1 MAEKETYSFDD
12 KEKMRMTFEQLKT
25 YAERAGEALKLVDL
39 ENSQSKGYTV
49 YDKTQLRR
57 ALQNPL
63 TESNSKTLR
72 QLSQFLYHLSQQYRR
87 IIGYYASQVDLT
99 AYTVIPNVSMTED
112 NDPDAIKKNYEGV
125 LHWLE
130 KMNLPHAVYNMLVT
144 AWREDAFYGY
154 IYYDEGKQDLNQ
166 FVVIPLNGD
175 YCKISSVN
183 YDGTLNF
190 AFDFSYFQGANEVY
204 LEYWDKEFTTLY
216 NKYRENPK
224 LRWQELNSDRTFCI
238 KINYDQ
244 TDRIIPPFAS
254 IFEEIIDL
262 VDLRAIAN
270 VKDQLGIY
278 KLLVAKIDT
287 LSNTK
292 DVDDFAINLTTA
304 VQFYN
309 KMVETLPK
317 QVGMVL
323 SPMSIEPITFDKNTT
338 EDSNSIA
345 DAMENVFASSG
356 GSQVLDSKRLTG
368 SSAVRAAMIADGLTA
383 TRPVL
388 HQIEARVNRFL
399 DFVLPDNGMRIKY
412 MTDVT
417 PFTRQEKINQIKEAA
432 TLGLPGS
439 RVMYS
444 SLNGISPLDSFALQ
458 YLENDV
464 LGMIDTWIPLQS
476 SYTQSSSDGGR
487 PEMDIT
493 EISDDGEASIDKRDR
508 AG

>member
-1 MAEKETYSFDD
+1 MAEKTVYS
-12 KEKMRMTFEQLKT
+12 KEDQDKMRQTFELLKN
-25 YAERAGEALKLVDL
+25 YAERAGDALRLVDL
-39 ENSQSKGYTV
+39 ENTPTQSYTV

-99 AYTVIPNVSMTED
+99 AYTVIPNVSLTED
-112 NDPDAIKKNYEGV
+112 NDAESIKQNYEQV

-130 KMNLPHAVYNMLVT
+130 KMNMPHIIYNILVT
-144 AWREDAFYGY
+144 AWREDAFFGY
-154 IYYDEGKQDLNQ
+154 IYYEEGEQDLNQ
-166 FVVIPLNGD
+166 FVIVPLNGD
-175 YCKISSVN
+175 YCRISSVN

-190 AFDFSYFQGANEVY
+190 AFDFSYFTGSNEVY
-204 LEYWDKEFTTLY
+204 LEYWDSEFTTLY
-216 NKYRENPK
+216 NNYRRDPK
-224 LRWQELNSDRTFCI
+224 LRWQELNRDRTVCF

-254 IFEEIIDL
+254 LFEDIIDL

-270 VKDQLGIY
+270 VKDQLDIY

-317 QVGMVL
+317 QVGVVL
-323 SPMSIEPITFDKNTT
+323 SPMEIEPITFDKNTT

-345 DAMENVFASSG
+345 NAMENVFASSG

-368 SSAVRAAMIADGLTA
+368 SSAVRAAMIADGLMA

-399 DFVLPDNGMRIKY
+399 DFVLPNNGMRVKY
-412 MTDVT
+412 MADVT
-417 PFTRQEKINQIKEAA
+417 PFTRQEKLDQVKEAA
-432 TLGLPGS
+432 TLGVPGTKL
-439 RVMYS
+439 MYS
-444 SLNGISPLDSFALQ
+444 ALNGITPLDSVAMQ

-464 LGMIDTWIPLQS
+464 LQLQDSWVPLQS
-476 SYTQSSSDGGR
+476 SYTQSSDGAGR
-487 PEMDIT
+487 PEVDIT